1 MEARYHEKQM
11 PIELIVIKKIRI
23 EINAFL
29 HENQQTGLVYS
40 AA

>member
-23 EINAFL
+23 DFKCFL
-29 HENQQTGLVYS
+29 P
-40 AA
+40 